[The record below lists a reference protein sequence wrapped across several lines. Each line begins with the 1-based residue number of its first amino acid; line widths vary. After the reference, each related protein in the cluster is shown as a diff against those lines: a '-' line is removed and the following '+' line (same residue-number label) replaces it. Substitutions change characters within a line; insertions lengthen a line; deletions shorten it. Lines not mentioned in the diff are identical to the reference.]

1 MNHRHRTRLNAL
13 LDRDPETLFILWIF
27 DMHVK
32 VRFTRIR
39 SLQALI
45 HPPWLTP
52 CESILVHR
60 PFHDRCL
67 RPRSPYPGRTGSEL
81 EISGGR
87 RGGGIL
93 GITSWTAIRHNLT
106 TLTPAPHKRGI
117 PEIRND
123 GPISGTGLWLFG
135 HYLARGAMRL
145 REPRGAST
153 PDRE

>member
-1 MNHRHRTRLNAL
+1 MRCSTGTPKLCLYCGYLNA
-13 LDRDPETLFILWIF
+13 
-27 DMHVK
+27 
-32 VRFTRIR
+32 
-39 SLQALI
+39 
-45 HPPWLTP
+45 
-52 CESILVHR
+52 CESEIYSNHVFANSYSSTVADTIR
-60 PFHDRCL
+60 KYTSTFHDRCL
-67 RPRSPYPGRTGSEL
+67 KPRSPYPGRTGSEL

-106 TLTPAPHKRGI
+106 TLKPAPHKRGI